1 MPYKIAVT
9 MVPVIQKRTI
19 SNFVFGE
26 VFDIIPETLSAKIRI
41 KSDIILN
48 LMKEYFLE
56 KF

>member
-9 MVPVIQKRTI
+9 MVPVIQNRTI

-26 VFDIIPETLSAKIRI
+26 VFDSIGKDTDKKRYNI
-41 KSDIILN
+41 N

>member
-41 KSDIILN
+41 
-48 LMKEYFLE
+48 EYFLE